1 MEFLTIA
8 LSKGRILGE
17 TMELFKK
24 IEMHLDNVSEESRKL
39 IFEFEDYGMRLILSK
54 PLDVPIFVEHGV
66 ADLGVAGKDVLLE
79 ESKDVFELL
88 DLNLARCRMVVA
100 VPEDRAPGIPIY
112 RVATKYPR
120 IAESFFLKK
129 AQPVEIIK
137 LNGSVELGPLLGLSD
152 AIVDIVA
159 TGHTLKENRLKI
171 EDEICPISARLIAN
185 QVSFRL
191 KSSRI
196 QELLSR
202 IRAII

>member
-17 TMELFKK
+17 TMELFDK
-24 IEMHLDNVSEESRKL
+24 IKMNFDDVSEGSRKL
-39 IFEFEDYGMRLILSK
+39 VFEFKDQCMRLILSK
-54 PLDVPIFVEHGV
+54 PSDVPTFVEHGV

-79 ESKDVFELL
+79 DSKDIFELL

-100 VPEDRAPGIPIY
+100 VPEDRAPDAPIY
-112 RVATKYPR
+112 RVATKYPH

-171 EDEICPISARLIAN
+171 GEVICPISARLIAN

-191 KSSRI
+191 KSGRI
-196 QELLSR
+196 QELMGK
-202 IRAII
+202 IKAAV